1 MIMQELKKIFE
12 VKRVLMIFIL
22 AVLFYILFF
31 QKNVG
36 IPDYSSDWAN
46 LQLSVTLREE
56 YGNEIDQ
63 NEYRD
68 LQNSSDYSE
77 ENKIDTWIK
86 GNDDFKQYGVGDYAD
101 LLAIQ
106 DSLSDE
112 AAGFLISQISAR
124 FTEEEQQE
132 ALDHVWMKDYMESLA
147 EAYDMEIHSNQK
159 TSYYSELSEKN
170 KERLAERN
178 QEEVYSL
185 MPDSVMRNYLAILP
199 DFAIFLFLSMILL
212 IVPYSVKDTMEGINI
227 LQYTS
232 PKGCKFYWKK
242 SVSVFVGSIIL
253 CAVEVGSF
261 VFMLRKNGT
270 FYFVDCFVSGFR
282 NPFITFMKLTFG
294 QYIMMSLVYMA
305 VIGLCLSMITYC
317 LSSCAHNYISA
328 IAFQIPGIIFSILV
342 ALMFISHFAEMTQ
355 NVMLLFLIPF
365 LCFLT
370 AVIGNLIRFLSIK
383 FYEQI

>member
-12 VKRVLMIFIL
+12 IKRVLMIFIL

-31 QKNVG
+31 QNNVG
-36 IPDYSSDWAN
+36 IPAYSSDQVN
-46 LQLSVTLREE
+46 LRVSVMLKEK
-56 YGNEIDQ
+56 YGNEIDE
-63 NEYRD
+63 NEYWN
-68 LQNSSDYSE
+68 LLNSSDYSE

-86 GNDDFKQYGVGDYAD
+86 GNDDFKQYGVESYAD
-101 LLAIQ
+101 LLSIQ

-112 AAGFLISQISAR
+112 AAGFLISQISTK

-132 ALDHVWMKDYMESLA
+132 ALDHVWMKNYMESLA
-147 EAYDMEIHSNQK
+147 EAYDMEIHSDQQ
-159 TSYYSELSEKN
+159 TSYYSEISEKD
-170 KERLAERN
+170 KERLVERN

-242 SVSVFVGSIIL
+242 IVSVFISSIIL
-253 CAVEVGSF
+253 YAVEVGF
-261 VFMLRKNGT
+261 FMFMLRKNDT

-342 ALMFISHFAEMTQ
+342 ALMLMSHFAEMTQ
-355 NVMLLFLIPF
+355 NVMLLFMIPL
-365 LCFLT
+365 LCFLA
-370 AVIGNLIRFLSIK
+370 AVIGNLIRFFSVKL
-383 FYEQI
+383 YEQI